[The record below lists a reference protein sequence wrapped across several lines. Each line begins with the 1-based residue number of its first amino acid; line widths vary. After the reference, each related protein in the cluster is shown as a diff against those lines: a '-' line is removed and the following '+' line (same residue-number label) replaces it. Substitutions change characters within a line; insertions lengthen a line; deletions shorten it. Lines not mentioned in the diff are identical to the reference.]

1 MLPAEKPADLI
12 CHEHMAHIHLYWMQI
27 KYILIHTGKISVL
40 IQKNFDYEGK
50 TVALVINMC
59 L

>member
-27 KYILIHTGKISVL
+27 KYVLINTGKISVL
-40 IQKNFDYEGK
+40 IQNHCDYQGK
-50 TVALVINMC
+50 TVALVINMS

>member
-1 MLPAEKPADLI
+1 MLPAEKPADSI

-27 KYILIHTGKISVL
+27 KYILIHIGKISVL
-40 IQKNFDYEGK
+40 IQKHCDYQGK
-50 TVALVINMC
+50 IVALVIHVS